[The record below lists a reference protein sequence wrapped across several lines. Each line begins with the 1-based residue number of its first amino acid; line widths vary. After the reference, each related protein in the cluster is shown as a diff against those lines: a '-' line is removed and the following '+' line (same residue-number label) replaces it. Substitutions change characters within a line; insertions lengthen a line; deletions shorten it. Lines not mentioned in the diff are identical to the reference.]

1 MRIHHAPFI
10 AAIAALTLMSACSD
24 STTVGSGTGGATT
37 AAVDSTST
45 SVGGDTTTS
54 TVGVSTT
61 LTPTTLAPTTLAPPP
76 TPAPTAAPTTAGGG
90 GGGGCPGA
98 SGIAPGADIGTV
110 LHGDI
115 DGDLADDTV
124 TEYSLDGV
132 PHVHAFLATGGH
144 SDAVVQIG
152 FADHVSIKFTD
163 FDHSLGAPTPPPVAV
178 MAIGAAAAGT
188 AYFSI
193 LILTTEYCIRPWH
206 IGGSMFVGHI
216 SQAGPFE
223 GLWCDGA
230 AGHIYYSLTSIE
242 DAGGGNWDVTTQLMH
257 HNFTALSLDAPDTF
271 TVTMSEA
278 DMLDLYANLN
288 PC

>member
-1 MRIHHAPFI
+1 MRLRSASFI
-10 AAIAALTLMSACSD
+10 AAAITLTLVSACSD
-24 STTVGSGTGGATT
+24 STTVGSGTGGTTTT
-37 AAVDSTST
+37 AAEETTT
-45 SVGGDTTTS
+45 SVAGDTTT
-54 TVGVSTT
+54 TAAAGTT
-61 LTPTTLAPTTLAPPP
+61 DAPTTLAPATTAPP
-76 TPAPTAAPTTAGGG
+76 ATAAPTAPPTTAGGG
-90 GGGGCPGA
+90 GGGCPGA
-98 SGIAPGADIGTV
+98 GGIAPGADIGTV

-124 TEYSLDGV
+124 TEYSLNGV

-144 SDAVVQIG
+144 SDAEVQIG
-152 FADHVSIKFTD
+152 FGDHVSIKFTD

-178 MAIGAAAAGT
+178 MAIGGAAAGT

-193 LILTTEYCIRPWH
+193 LTLTPQYCIRPWH

-242 DAGGGNWDVTTQLMH
+242 DAGGGNWDVTTRLMH
-257 HNFTALSLDAPDTF
+257 HNFTTLSLDPADSF
-271 TVTMSEA
+271 TVSMSEA